1 MVVRNEPRS
10 PVAARPPAEPTH
22 SGVGA
27 RLRRAR
33 RLLRGRWLPATLL
46 VLLAAA
52 VMVGLGFWQLDRLR
66 DRRAANALIAQ
77 RRAEPAVTI
86 TAENAAE
93 LDAGAL
99 AERRVVVA
107 GTWDYDREVV
117 VRGRAHQGAP
127 GYHLLTPLRIDG
139 SDRAVLVDRGF
150 IPYTEA
156 SPEQRRAF
164 RKGPRGEVEGLA
176 REPRTAGEAVPAPAP
191 ISGAF
196 IDVWPRADLVSIGRQ
211 LPYPLLPVWAEQ
223 LPTPGNTDFP
233 RPDPDLAL
241 DDGPHLGYLL
251 QWWGFALILLAGYF
265 VLATQPNDE

>member
-1 MVVRNEPRS
+1 M
-10 PVAARPPAEPTH
+10 
-22 SGVGA
+22 
-27 RLRRAR
+27 
-33 RLLRGRWLPATLL
+33 RGRWLLTTLL

-52 VMVGLGFWQLDRLR
+52 VMVGLGFWQLDRLLG
-66 DRRAANALIAQ
+66 RRAANALIAQ

-86 TAENAAE
+86 TADNAAE
-93 LDAGAL
+93 LEAGAL

-117 VRGRAHQGAP
+117 VRGRSYEGAP

-150 IPYTEA
+150 ILYTEA
-156 SPEQRRAF
+156 GPEQRRAF

-176 REPRTAGEAVPAPAP
+176 HEPRTSGEAAPAPAP
-191 ISGAF
+191 IRGAF
-196 IDVWPRADLVSIGRQ
+196 IDVWPRADLVSIGRE

-223 LPTPGNTDFP
+223 LPVPDNTDFP
-233 RPDPDLAL
+233 RADPDLAL

-251 QWWGFALILLAGYF
+251 QWWSFALILLAGYF
-265 VLATQPNDE
+265 VLATQGE